1 MKKLT
6 ALLLAL
12 VLALGLTACTR
23 NDTKKLAGTW
33 TYRADITERINQ
45 RVKEALEL
53 EQVSPDAAVS
63 VYLTFT
69 VTPDGAYT
77 LALDTTSIEKDRAAY
92 MEALRPV
99 LAEALYVQA
108 ED

>member
-53 EQVSPDAAVS
+53 VGIEAGPCAMPVGIMTAEEKEQLKKI
-63 VYLTFT
+63 LT
-69 VTPDGAYT
+69 GMG
-77 LALDTTSIEKDRAAY
+77 LIG
-92 MEALRPV
+92 
-99 LAEALYVQA
+99 
-108 ED
+108 